1 MYSGRA
7 LYQVL
12 WVATNGLFK
21 SGMAKPLRMR
31 SHKSLVGPSGAE
43 VSAKISNSSFK
54 LSLGNKGSMTISD
67 TSIVLT
73 GATLT
78 SFAIAMLRLAIR
90 LKKTKSVRVF
100 KNLGA
105 CIVPEVGTSAQH
117 AANVQIEQRQV

>member
-21 SGMAKPLRMR
+21 SGIAKPLRMR
-31 SHKSLVGPSGAE
+31 SHKSLVAPSGA
-43 VSAKISNSSFK
+43 VVNVNISRSWFK
-54 LSLGNKGSMTISD
+54 LSLGNKGSIT
-67 TSIVLT
+67 TSNVSWGLS

-78 SFAIAMLRLAIR
+78 SLACAAEKWANR

-100 KNLGA
+100 KNRGA
-105 CIVPEVGTSAQH
+105 CIVPGVGTSTQ
-117 AANVQIEQRQV
+117 